1 MRNFE
6 HVNAP
11 DIERAISLLGEAD
24 AKVIAGGTDL
34 LTEMKEKIKNPR
46 RLINLKTI
54 PHLNYIRYDPKGG
67 LRIGALTTLA
77 EIEEHPII
85 VEKFSVLAQA
95 AGLAASPQLR
105 NMGTIGGNLCQSPR
119 CWYYRGSFNCWLKGG
134 EKCYAL
140 DGENKYHA
148 ILGGDPCYAVHPSD
162 LAPALIAL
170 SASAH
175 IAGPD
180 VDGVL
185 SLEEFYVRPTE
196 NHRWMNVLE
205 PDTLITEVRVPAS
218 AENSRG
224 IYLKAMERKVW
235 GFALASVAAQL
246 TWDGEIVKEAR
257 IVLGGVAPIP
267 WRAKAAE
274 VVIQNQKIT
283 DELANKAGEEAVARA
298 EPLKHNAYKVP
309 LVKALIKRALLTLA
323 EQRTFN

>member
-11 DIERAISLLGEAD
+11 DLESALSLLSEE

-34 LTEMKEKIKNPR
+34 LTEMKERIRSPR
-46 RLINLKTI
+46 RLINIKTI
-54 PHLNYIRYDPKGG
+54 PNLSYIRYDPKEG
-67 LRIGALTTLA
+67 LSIGALTTLA

-85 VEKFSVLAQA
+85 AERFSVLAQA
-95 AGLAASPQLR
+95 AGSAASPQLR

-119 CWYYRGSFNCWLKGG
+119 CWYYRGPFNCWLKGG
-134 EKCYAL
+134 EKCYAF
-140 DGENKYHA
+140 DGANKYHA
-148 ILGGDPCYAVHPSD
+148 ILGADPCYAVHPSD

-170 SASAH
+170 GASAR
-175 IAGPD
+175 IVGPD
-180 VDGVL
+180 FDDVL

-196 NHRWMNVLE
+196 SRRWMNVLE
-205 PDTLITEVRVPAS
+205 PDTLITEVQVPTPS
-218 AENSRG
+218 ENSNG

-246 TWDGEIVKEAR
+246 TWEGEIVKEAR

-274 VVIQNQKIT
+274 AVIQNHKIT
-283 DELANKAGEEAVARA
+283 ADLAAQAGEAAVARA
-298 EPLKHNAYKVP
+298 QALKENAYKVP
-309 LVKALIKRALLTLA
+309 LVKALVKRALLTLA
-323 EQRTFN
+323 EQ

>member
-11 DIERAISLLGEAD
+11 DIESAVSLLSEENT
-24 AKVIAGGTDL
+24 KVIAGGTDL
-34 LTEMKEKIKNPR
+34 LTEMKEKIKSPR

-54 PHLNYIRYDPKGG
+54 PALSYIRYDARDG

-77 EIEEHPII
+77 EIEEHLII
-85 VEKFSVLAQA
+85 AERFSILAQA

-119 CWYYRGSFNCWLKGG
+119 CWYYRGPFDCWLKGG
-134 EKCYAL
+134 EKCYAF
-140 DGENKYHA
+140 DGENPYHA

-170 SASAH
+170 G
-175 IAGPD
+175 AGVRIVGSD
-180 VDGVL
+180 LDDVL
-185 SLEEFYVRPTE
+185 SLEEFYVRPTAS
-196 NHRWMNVLE
+196 HRWMNILE
-205 PDTLITEVRVPAS
+205 PDTLITEVQIPS
-218 AENSRG
+218 PSENSNG
-224 IYLKAMERKVW
+224 IYIKAMERKVW

-246 TWDGEIVKEAR
+246 TWGNGIVKEAR

-274 VVIQNQKIT
+274 AAIQNQKIT
-283 DELANKAGEEAVARA
+283 AELATQAGEEAASRA
-298 EPLKHNAYKVP
+298 EPLKENAYKVP
-309 LVKALIKRALLTLA
+309 LVRALVKRALLTLA
-323 EQRTFN
+323 EQR